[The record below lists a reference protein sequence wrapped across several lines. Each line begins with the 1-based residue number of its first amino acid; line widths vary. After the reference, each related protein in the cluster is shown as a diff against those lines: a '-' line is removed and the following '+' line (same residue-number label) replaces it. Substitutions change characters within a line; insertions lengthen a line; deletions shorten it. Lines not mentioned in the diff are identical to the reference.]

1 MIGGGSGGRGSD
13 GNLDLLD
20 GLSGSADELIIE
32 SVVVH
37 GETDRRDKVEPLVSL
52 LVADHLSR
60 VSESD
65 GVSHVD
71 LYVSRS
77 ISHICRQLTVMA

>member
-1 MIGGGSGGRGSD
+1 V
-13 GNLDLLD
+13 DLLD
-20 GLSGSADELIIE
+20 SLSGSANELVVE

-60 VSESD
+60 VGKSD

-71 LYVSRS
+71 LFIRESFPQR
-77 ISHICRQLTVMA
+77 CRQRTVMA